1 MRAGCGCTDDSEAV
15 ADNLVSLYT
24 QPTSDQRPSIDD
36 DDDDF
41 DSPTEKRRRRCLSE
55 CDTNS
60 TEPVREQNDD
70 VTEDRN
76 ESSVT
81 AETVVVATQTAA
93 SADNKENIAADA
105 AAPTVN
111 DDDAVDDALKTQS
124 HTFKSPPQRRNVFAQ
139 SKETSV
145 ARQRFNINA
154 TKDKLA
160 SVEPTVEVRSRLV
173 ELLCCCETLCSVL
186 SVTHG

>member
-1 MRAGCGCTDDSEAV
+1 M

-70 VTEDRN
+70 VTEDRS

-81 AETVVVATQTAA
+81 AETVVVATQTA
-93 SADNKENIAADA
+93 DNKENFAADS

-160 SVEPTVEVRSRLV
+160 NVEPAVEVRSRLV
-173 ELLCCCETLCSVL
+173 ELLCCCEILCSVL